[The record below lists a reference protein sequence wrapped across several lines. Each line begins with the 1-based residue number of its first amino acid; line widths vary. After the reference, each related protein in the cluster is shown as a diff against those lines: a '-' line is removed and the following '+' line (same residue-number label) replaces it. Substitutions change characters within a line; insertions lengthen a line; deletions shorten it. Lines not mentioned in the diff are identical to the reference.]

1 MNFYLKNKENSRIQ
15 YLNSVVIPNDPNITS
30 VKIDTSVGD
39 KYFAD
44 TYRFGDGFVGL
55 VSDIEVA
62 KDPKTPSILKEH
74 IQHIGA
80 HAVHVSQDMSS
91 LLDDSDQVLDG
102 IVPRSLQTAHELK
115 SYIDNN
121 ND

>member
-1 MNFYLKNKENSRIQ
+1 MNLFLKSLANKRVVFYNTVRLPKNRVQS
-15 YLNSVVIPNDPNITS
+15 D

-39 KYFAD
+39 KYFTD
-44 TYRFGDGFVGL
+44 TYRFGDGFIGL

-80 HAVHVSQDMSS
+80 HAVHVQHDVASMMENF
-91 LLDDSDQVLDG
+91 DQVLDG
-102 IVPRSLQTAHELK
+102 IVPKTLQTPMELQT
-115 SYIDNN
+115 YIDNG
-121 ND
+121 